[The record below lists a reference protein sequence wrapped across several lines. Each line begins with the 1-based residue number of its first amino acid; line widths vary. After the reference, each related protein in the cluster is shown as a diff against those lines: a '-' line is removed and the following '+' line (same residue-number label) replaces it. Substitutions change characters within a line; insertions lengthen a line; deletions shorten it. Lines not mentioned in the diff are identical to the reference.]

1 VANGRTFCSTTKA
14 HLTAKSA
21 GANRL
26 PQKQNELKFVAD
38 SMLGSVARK
47 LRIFGFDTLYLAHV
61 EDSEV
66 LKIGVDQDRVI
77 LTADREFFKRIVKA
91 KAKGVLVGG
100 SDETED
106 LVHILEKNG
115 IGSVDGIGI
124 ESRCSMCNGE
134 LAEID
139 HRDARAEIPE
149 KVALNHKSFFKCAVC
164 GKLYWEGSHIRRIR
178 ELAGAIDFRLA
189 GKAHSDH

>member
-1 VANGRTFCSTTKA
+1 M
-14 HLTAKSA
+14 
-21 GANRL
+21 
-26 PQKQNELKFVAD
+26 AD

-100 SDETED
+100 SNELED
-106 LVHILEKNG
+106 LVHILEKSG
-115 IGSVDGIGI
+115 VESIKWIGSK
-124 ESRCSMCNGE
+124 SRCSICNGQLVE
-134 LAEID
+134 INAE
-139 HRDARAEIPE
+139 
-149 KVALNHKSFFKCAVC
+149 VAHEEVSERVASNHTVFFKCDGC
-164 GKLYWEGSHIRRIR
+164 NKLFWEGSHVKRLRSIARNIDSRLGR
-178 ELAGAIDFRLA
+178 ER
-189 GKAHSDH
+189 